1 MQDRL
6 TYANGNTI
14 TTEGFKCVVGE
25 PIDIIAY
32 EDTPFSH
39 NAVIDV
45 RKQMLVTLEVDGE
58 IVCYR
63 ELHDFEIVNEDEPAI
78 IVGDY
83 TINIDSNELTGEYTS
98 ARIRLEPVELTVSDA
113 FRAAVSK
120 TAPKSEGGGG
130 SGGGALVVNV
140 TDGDGGTFV
149 ADKSMSEVLSA
160 IASDNPVLC
169 KYNTL
174 ISFFTKDEDYP
185 EVYASVS
192 TIAQAIY
199 GQGHD
204 GLSVRMFYF
213 EYAEDGTFSGSK
225 SEAIISI

>member
-1 MQDRL
+1 MYSEK
-6 TYANGNTI
+6 TTI
-14 TTEGFKCVVGE
+14 TGF
-25 PIDIIAY
+25 
-32 EDTPFSH
+32 F
-39 NAVIDV
+39 
-45 RKQMLVTLEVDGE
+45 
-58 IVCYR
+58 
-63 ELHDFEIVNEDEPAI
+63 
-78 IVGDY
+78 
-83 TINIDSNELTGEYTS
+83 IDSDSDQLCLSIPAADLYDAAKSSEVLLSWQSIDGDDNVVTKYSRLVSTSRSPLDVTEDVQYTFVFDNGETYFNDGNVYAERTS
-98 ARIRLEPVELTVSDA
+98 GDTDVPADPQT
-113 FRAAVSK
+113 
-120 TAPKSEGGGG
+120 GGGG

-192 TIAQAIY
+192 TIAQVID

-204 GLSVRMFYF
+204 GLSVRMYYF

>member
-120 TAPKSEGGGG
+120 TAPQSGGG
-130 SGGGALVVNV
+130 SGGGVLVVTD
-140 TDGDGGTFV
+140 TDGTLDKTWQEIVDAEYSVLKYQNGVGSYEYEPLSLTYTGPGVDETVIYAVSYGPAQFGTTSASGYP
-149 ADKSMSEVLSA
+149 AD
-160 IASDNPVLC
+160 
-169 KYNTL
+169 
-174 ISFFTKDEDYP
+174 
-185 EVYASVS
+185 
-192 TIAQAIY
+192 
-199 GQGHD
+199 H
-204 GLSVRMFYF
+204 
-213 EYAEDGTFSGSK
+213 
-225 SEAIISI
+225 